1 MEDREKIIAY
11 INDLKKEE
19 HIRLFSM
26 IKDKDIP
33 YSKNINGIHVNLTKV
48 SDADIKELLD
58 FMILCKRNHE
68 YDRQRLNEYENTKSL
83 VEDSYVQK
91 ITKSNS

>member
-1 MEDREKIIAY
+1 MNDREKIIAY

-26 IKDKDIP
+26 IKNKDIQ
-33 YSKNINGIHVNLTKV
+33 YSKNDNGILVNLTKI

-58 FMILCKRNHE
+58 FMILCKKNHE
-68 YDRQRLNEYENTKSL
+68 YDIQRLNEYENTKSL

-91 ITKSNS
+91 ITKTDS